1 MLISTQSIM
10 VLVFFIPYIVFQPL
24 ATAIIRAI
32 GPRIFISSIV
42 MTWGAV
48 LIVRSLDKA
57 LSILY

>member
-1 MLISTQSIM
+1 M
-10 VLVFFIPYIVFQPL
+10 VLVFFIPYIIFQPL

-48 LIVRSLDKA
+48 LIVSPASGSL
-57 LSILY
+57 LIV